1 MIQAIAMD
9 QKKTLVKNYHFWAIV
24 LIFAF
29 LIIVYLPWPWRGW
42 NLDYGI
48 WRWMDWLAPL
58 YDLAKFEVHYHIV
71 GSLFLLPVIYASI
84 VFKWQG
90 SLIGSVILMISV
102 LPIIVSLWGDFTMRM
117 TNIIVLLLPITIVMI
132 IKIELELRRKDKK
145 IYIEREKEYQAYL
158 TKILETQEQE
168 RRRLAEEL
176 HDGSVQT
183 LLAVASYAESVEL
196 TDENVTEMKR
206 KAAWIKEKI
215 RSTVEDLRR
224 MSVDLRPGVL
234 DDMGLVSALKWLAN
248 RTNKALGIH
257 VHVIIDNLDS
267 AMDPELE
274 VNIFRIV
281 QEALLNIEKHSKS
294 TEVFISIEAGTQSL
308 KLVIRDNGRGFT
320 LPDKL
325 GNLVTEGKLGLI
337 GIQERIRSL
346 GGVLEIDSK
355 PNAGTCLSI
364 DIPLSSHTNITL
376 TPSI

>member
-9 QKKTLVKNYHFWAIV
+9 QKKPLVKNYHFWAIV

-29 LIIVYLPWPWRGW
+29 LIIVYLPWPWREW

-48 WRWMDWLAPL
+48 WRWMGWLAPL
-58 YDLAKFEVHYHIV
+58 YDLAKIEVHYQIV

-90 SLIGSVILMISV
+90 SLIGSVVLMISV
-102 LPIIVSLWGDFTMRM
+102 LPIIISLWGDFTMRM

-132 IKIELELRRKDKK
+132 IKIELELRRKDKN
-145 IYIEREKEYQAYL
+145 IYIAREKEYQAYL

-196 TDENVTEMKR
+196 TDDDVVEMKH
-206 KAAWIKEKI
+206 KAAWIKETI
-215 RSTVEDLRR
+215 RSTVEDLRK
-224 MSVDLRPGVL
+224 MSIDLRPGVL
-234 DDMGLVSALKWLAN
+234 DDMGLVYALKWLVS
-248 RTNKALGIH
+248 RTNKTSGIH
-257 VHVIIDNLDS
+257 VHLTIGNLDS
-267 AMDPELE
+267 SLNPELE

-281 QEALLNIEKHSKS
+281 QEALHNIEKHSKS
-294 TEVFISIEAGTQSL
+294 TEAFINIEAATRSL

-337 GIQERIRSL
+337 GIHERIRSL
-346 GGVLEIDSK
+346 GGVLEIDSRL
-355 PNAGTCLSI
+355 NAGTCLSI
-364 DIPLSSHTNITL
+364 DIPFPNYNNVVRQLPI
-376 TPSI
+376 